1 MQDQAKISLSAFEL
15 ELVTNPQWILTKN
28 HIIQKVYALM
38 GEVSEQ
44 YQLHMQWSQLPPAV
58 TSLSPKIA
66 RGENYKGLPYVML
79 DYPRCFDKEDVF
91 AVRSFFWWGHYF
103 SCTLHLKGVYLRQYA
118 PLIKRAVSAD
128 QFNDWYINTSNEEWN
143 HDISMLSQKITTDI
157 QIENNEVLKLTAVLH
172 LHQWDQ
178 AKLFFEAQFNQLV
191 KIIAV

>member
-1 MQDQAKISLSAFEL
+1 
-15 ELVTNPQWILTKN
+15 
-28 HIIQKVYALM
+28 M

-58 TSLSPKIA
+58 VSLSPKIA

-79 DYPRCFDKEDVF
+79 DYPRCFDKQDVC

-103 SCTLHLKGVYLRQYA
+103 SCTLHLKGAYLRQYA
-118 PLIKRAVSAD
+118 PLIKKAVSAD

-143 HDISMLSQKITTDI
+143 HDISMLSQKITPDI

-178 AKLFFEAQFNQLV
+178 AKLFFEAQFNKLV